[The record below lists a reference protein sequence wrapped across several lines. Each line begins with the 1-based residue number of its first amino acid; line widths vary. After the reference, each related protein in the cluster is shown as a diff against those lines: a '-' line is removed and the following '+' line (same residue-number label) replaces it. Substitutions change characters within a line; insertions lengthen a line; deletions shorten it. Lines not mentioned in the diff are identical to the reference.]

1 MCGVWSGQADLFDL
15 LLRPEE
21 GAAVVTSAS
30 MGGTGSEVGDHP
42 QDAAAGGGVEMS
54 SVETMVSA

>member
-15 LLRPEE
+15 LLHPEE

-30 MGGTGSEVGDHP
+30 MGGTRSEVGDCP
-42 QDAAAGGGVEMS
+42 QDAAAGGRCWQ
-54 SVETMVSA
+54 